1 MKKFLCMILCCGML
15 TACLPA
21 SATIIARPTS
31 SAAEDVQPA
40 LPLRAAFYYPWF
52 PEAWQQQGLSP
63 YTNYHPSLGYYSSSD
78 AVVLQRHLEAMQYGG
93 IQAGIA
99 SWWGQGTPSDARL
112 PTLMDTTD
120 SSLLRLSVYYEPEGL
135 GDPDAGT
142 LSADLTYLRDHY
154 GSDPSYL
161 RIDGRFV
168 VFAYAEARD
177 GCAMA
182 ARWHAANSINAYIVL
197 KVFPGYRDCLS
208 QPDGWHQYGP
218 ASPAS
223 SQQGY
228 SYTISPGFNK
238 AGSRECLGRDIS
250 RWRQNI
256 RDMIAS
262 AAPFQLVTSFN
273 EWGEGT
279 AVESAQEWASASGYG
294 AYLDALHD
302 NGTIEPTPS
311 PTPNPLAY
319 RTALSLVL
327 SNGSAPCFGTNTT
340 SVAP

>member
-1 MKKFLCMILCCGML
+1 MKKLLRMLLCCVIL

-21 SATIIARPTS
+21 SAALIARPAS
-31 SAAEDVQPA
+31 SAVEDVQPA
-40 LPLRAAFYYPWF
+40 LPLRATFYYPWF
-52 PEAWQQQGLSP
+52 PEAWDQQHIKP

-78 AVVLQRHLEAMQYGG
+78 AVVLQQHLAAMQYGG
-93 IQAGIA
+93 IQAGIV
-99 SWWGQGTPSDARL
+99 SWWGQGTPSDTRL
-112 PTLMDTTD
+112 PTLLAATAG
-120 SSLLRLSVYYEPEGL
+120 SLFRWSVYYEPEGQ

-142 LSADLTYLRDHY
+142 LTADLTYLRDHY
-154 GSDPSYL
+154 GSDPSSL
-161 RIDGRFV
+161 RIGGRFV

-182 ARWHAANSINAYIVL
+182 ARWQAANTVNAYIVL
-197 KVFPGYRDCLS
+197 KVFPGYRDCPS

-218 ASPAS
+218 ALPAS

-238 AGSRECLGRDIS
+238 ASSRECLGRDIA

-319 RTALSLVL
+319 RTVLSLVM
-327 SNGSAPCFGTNTT
+327 SSGSCQL
-340 SVAP
+340 V

>member
-1 MKKFLCMILCCGML
+1 MKKLLRMLLGCMIL

-21 SATIIARPTS
+21 SAALIARPAA
-31 SAAEDVQPA
+31 SAAADIQPA

-52 PEAWQQQGLSP
+52 PEGWDQQHIKP

-78 AVVLQRHLEAMQYGG
+78 AVILQQHLAAMQYGG

-99 SWWGQGTPSDARL
+99 SWWGQGTPSDGRIPAL
-112 PTLMDTTD
+112 LAATAG
-120 SSLLRLSVYYEPEGL
+120 SLFRWSVYYEAEGQ
-135 GDPDAGT
+135 GDPDAST
-142 LSADLTYLRDHY
+142 LNADLTYLRDHY

-161 RIDGRFV
+161 RINGRFV

-182 ARWHAANSINAYIVL
+182 ARWQAANTINAYIVL
-197 KVFPGYRDCLS
+197 KVFPGYLNCPS
-208 QPDGWHQYGP
+208 QPDSWHQYGP
-218 ASPAS
+218 AEPAS

-238 AGSRECLGRDIS
+238 AGSRECLGRSIA

-302 NGTIEPTPS
+302 NGMIEPAPS
-311 PTPNPLAY
+311 PLPNPHSR
-319 RTALSLVL
+319 RTALALVL
-327 SNGSAPCFGTNTT
+327 SSGSCQLA
-340 SVAP
+340 